1 MKSMEKKEPRFPVF
15 RERFNTLLQGRS
27 VTEFADFL
35 GMSRQTIGF
44 YLNGDRIPDALVL
57 KDIAEKCEV
66 SADWLLGMSE
76 FPRRDLAE
84 MTAEDMGLTQ
94 EAASGIFATKTLAD
108 QEERA
113 KFYLDGLNM
122 MLSHVDFHMLCGDV
136 AAFAAGVEIAW
147 EYEENTPGD
156 GKPLTSSEHPNATV
170 LEGYD
175 QCEYYFSRLQ
185 HDFGRLVEKLSGYPK
200 LRIMV
205 SQKRQRYFEREEEE
219 AALLTAVTLA
229 ELKEEEGE
237 SDVQQTD

>member
-1 MKSMEKKEPRFPVF
+1 MSNSSARETFARRLAELMRENGTKQKELADLLNLKPQTVSQYTTGRTAPDYD
-15 RERFNTLLQGRS
+15 TLCTIAGYYG
-27 VTEFADFL
+27 VTL
-35 GMSRQTIGF
+35 
-44 YLNGDRIPDALVL
+44 
-57 KDIAEKCEV
+57 
-66 SADWLLGMSE
+66 DWLLGMSE

-94 EAASGIFATKTLAD
+94 KAASGIFATKTLAD

-205 SQKRQRYFEREEEE
+205 NQKRQRYFEREEEE

-237 SDVQQTD
+237 SDAQQTD

>member
-1 MKSMEKKEPRFPVF
+1 MSNSSARETFARRLAELMRENGTKQKELADLLNLKPQTVSQYTTGRTAPDYD
-15 RERFNTLLQGRS
+15 TLCTIAGYYG
-27 VTEFADFL
+27 VTL
-35 GMSRQTIGF
+35 
-44 YLNGDRIPDALVL
+44 
-57 KDIAEKCEV
+57 
-66 SADWLLGMSE
+66 DWLLGMSE

>member
-1 MKSMEKKEPRFPVF
+1 MSNSSARETFARRLAELMRENGTKQKELADLLNLKPQTVSQYTTGRTAPDYD
-15 RERFNTLLQGRS
+15 TLCTIAGYYG
-27 VTEFADFL
+27 VTL
-35 GMSRQTIGF
+35 
-44 YLNGDRIPDALVL
+44 
-57 KDIAEKCEV
+57 
-66 SADWLLGMSE
+66 DWLLGMSE

-205 SQKRQRYFEREEEE
+205 NQKRQRYFEREEEE

-237 SDVQQTD
+237 SDAQQTD